1 MGAAQGATVCRRGK
15 PYPMQIHLAKSDIT
29 EMAVDAV
36 VNPANSLGIMGGGV
50 AGALS
55 RKGGPTIQR
64 EAMSL
69 APIAVGAAVV
79 TNAGNLWCKRVIH
92 APTMEEP
99 GTKVEVENVR
109 RATRAA
115 LLAAAHHGFDV
126 IAIPGMGT
134 GLGGVEAAEAAR
146 PYETALRLTE
156 KGKGGERAGEVVLVA
171 IGPKD
176 VAQQMRGLLA
186 MGADRGLLVAGD
198 DASLDADLVAR
209 ILRAVVQAEK
219 PDLVVLGKQTVD

>member
-1 MGAAQGATVCRRGK
+1 
-15 PYPMQIHLAKSDIT
+15 MQIHLAKSDIT
-29 EMAVDAV
+29 EMPVDAV

-55 RKGGPTIQR
+55 RKGGPSIQR

-79 TNAGNLWCKRVIH
+79 TNAGNLWAKHVIH

-99 GTKVEVENVR
+99 GTKVGVENVR

-115 LLAAAHHGFDV
+115 LLAAAHHGFEV

-134 GLGGVEAAEAAR
+134 GLGGVDPADASRAIVDELRAHRQPKPSTVYLVDLNE
-146 PYETALRLTE
+146 EILFCLEEALRLA
-156 KGKGGERAGEVVLVA
+156 AG
-171 IGPKD
+171 
-176 VAQQMRGLLA
+176 
-186 MGADRGLLVAGD
+186 
-198 DASLDADLVAR
+198 
-209 ILRAVVQAEK
+209 
-219 PDLVVLGKQTVD
+219 

>member
-1 MGAAQGATVCRRGK
+1 
-15 PYPMQIHLAKSDIT
+15 MQIHLAKTDIT

-55 RKGGPTIQR
+55 RRGGPSIQR

-79 TNAGNLWCKRVIH
+79 TNAGQLWARFVIH

-99 GTKVEVENVR
+99 GTRVGVENVR

-115 LLAAAHHGFDV
+115 LLAAAHHGFEV
-126 IAIPGMGT
+126 IALPGMGT
-134 GLGGVEAAEAAR
+134 GLGGVDPSDAAR
-146 PYETALRLTE
+146 AMVDELRAHRQPKPATVYLVDLRDEILLNLEDALR
-156 KGKGGERAGEVVLVA
+156 VA
-171 IGPKD
+171 SG
-176 VAQQMRGLLA
+176 
-186 MGADRGLLVAGD
+186 
-198 DASLDADLVAR
+198 
-209 ILRAVVQAEK
+209 
-219 PDLVVLGKQTVD
+219 

>member
-1 MGAAQGATVCRRGK
+1 
-15 PYPMQIHLAKSDIT
+15 MQIHLAKTDIT

-55 RKGGPTIQR
+55 RRGGPSIQR

-79 TNAGNLWCKRVIH
+79 TNAGQLWAKYVIH

-99 GTKVEVENVR
+99 GTKVGVENVR

-115 LLAAAHHGFDV
+115 LLAAAHHGFEV
-126 IAIPGMGT
+126 IALPGMGT
-134 GLGGVEAAEAAR
+134 GLGGVDPADAAR
-146 PYETALRLTE
+146 AIVDELRAHRQPKPATVYLVDLNQEILSHLEEALRL
-156 KGKGGERAGEVVLVA
+156 
-171 IGPKD
+171 
-176 VAQQMRGLLA
+176 
-186 MGADRGLLVAGD
+186 
-198 DASLDADLVAR
+198 AS
-209 ILRAVVQAEK
+209 
-219 PDLVVLGKQTVD
+219 G

>member
-1 MGAAQGATVCRRGK
+1 
-15 PYPMQIHLAKSDIT
+15 MQIHLAKSDIT
-29 EMAVDAV
+29 QMAVDAV

-79 TNAGNLWCKRVIH
+79 TNSGTLWAKNVIH

-99 GTKVEVENVR
+99 GEKIGVENVR

-115 LLAAAHHGFDV
+115 LIAAARYGF
-126 IAIPGMGT
+126 
-134 GLGGVEAAEAAR
+134 E
-146 PYETALRLTE
+146 
-156 KGKGGERAGEVVLVA
+156 
-171 IGPKD
+171 
-176 VAQQMRGLLA
+176 
-186 MGADRGLLVAGD
+186 
-198 DASLDADLVAR
+198 
-209 ILRAVVQAEK
+209 
-219 PDLVVLGKQTVD
+219 

>member
-1 MGAAQGATVCRRGK
+1 
-15 PYPMQIHLAKSDIT
+15 MQIHLAKSDLT
-29 EMAVDAV
+29 EMPVDAV

-55 RKGGPTIQR
+55 RRGGPTIQK

-79 TNAGNLWCKRVIH
+79 TNAGQLWAKAVIH

-99 GTKVEVENVR
+99 GAKVGVENVR

-115 LLAAAHHGFDV
+115 LLAAAHHGFEV

-134 GLGGVEAAEAAR
+134 GLGGVDPADAAR
-146 PYETALRLTE
+146 AMVDELRAHRQPKPSTVYLVDLRDEILACLEEALRLAT
-156 KGKGGERAGEVVLVA
+156 G
-171 IGPKD
+171 
-176 VAQQMRGLLA
+176 
-186 MGADRGLLVAGD
+186 
-198 DASLDADLVAR
+198 
-209 ILRAVVQAEK
+209 
-219 PDLVVLGKQTVD
+219 